1 MFHSRSLNGKTNRL
15 RERCLRMVYNDKKT
29 NFEELVVRDNSVSL
43 HYRNIQSLAAKMY
56 MVATGMSPDI

>member
-15 RERCLRMVYNDKKT
+15 RLRMVYNDKQT
-29 NFEELVVRDNSVSL
+29 NFEELLVRDNSVSL